1 MTRND
6 PAVSGEARLK
16 LRRARFARYV
26 ALAFGA
32 GVIGGF
38 ATGALGRM
46 AASGDIPVAVL
57 IFTWTTIVGG
67 GIWFTRDYFRKVDEL
82 DRLDNLWASTIALYG
97 FLIAAGSW
105 YVFHDLGLAPPP
117 SFEMLALFTFAC
129 LLVAY
134 GLRQLG
140 WRSF

>member
-6 PAVSGEARLK
+6 ANLSGEDRLK
-16 LRRARFARYV
+16 RRRARLAR
-26 ALAFGA
+26 FGVLGFVA

-46 AASGDIPVAVL
+46 AASGDIPTAVL
-57 IFTWTTIVGG
+57 AILWAAIMATA
-67 GIWFTRDYFRKVDEL
+67 IWFTRDYFRQIDEL
-82 DRLDNLWASTIALYG
+82 DLLDNLWASTIALYA

-105 YVFHDLGLAPPP
+105 YVFHDIGLAPPP
-117 SFEMLALFTFAC
+117 SFELLALFTFAI

-134 GLRQLG
+134 GLRKLG